1 MFHFLNAE
9 SPSLSPKKIASSLRW
24 LGWAGFWLQALFGF
38 IPILVVVANVL
49 FNPGSQQSGGFSFG
63 LWLAIICLLILLF
76 SIFWC
81 FRYTQLATRLEAPT
95 RRPPKSQVVRDL
107 KLGLVANLGIMASA
121 VLIALT
127 RVGELTYK
135 MLVLPQGAT
144 LITPNQVGTT
154 VARGA
159 LVTPSNMIAIQAMVN
174 AIAAGLIG
182 TIVALILLFQ
192 LGIARPP
199 NDSSPGD
206 G

>member
-1 MFHFLNAE
+1 MFNFLNAE
-9 SPSLSPKKIASSLRW
+9 SPSPSPKKIASSLRW

-81 FRYTQLATRLEAPT
+81 FRYTQLATRLETPD

-154 VARGA
+154 VAPGA

-199 NDSSPGD
+199 GDSSPGD